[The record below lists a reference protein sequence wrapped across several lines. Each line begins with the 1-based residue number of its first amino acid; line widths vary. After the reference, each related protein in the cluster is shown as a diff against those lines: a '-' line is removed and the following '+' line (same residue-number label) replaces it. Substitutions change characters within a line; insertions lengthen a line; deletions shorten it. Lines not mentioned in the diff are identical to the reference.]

1 MFLMLIVMIGCKSNK
16 ISNSDRKIEENINKL
31 VEVSKSVKIFI
42 NDNEYIINLEDNDT
56 VNDFINLLPIKLN
69 MNELNGNEKYVYLD
83 TTLNSNSVMVKHINK
98 GDVMLYGNNCLVIF
112 YKSFDTSYSYTR
124 IGHIDNLPEFGDEN
138 ISVMIE
144 K

>member
-56 VNDFINLLPIKLN
+56 VNDFINILPIKLN

-83 TTLNSNSVMVKHINK
+83 TTLNSNPVMVKHINK

-124 IGHIDNLPEFGDEN
+124 IGYIDNLPDFGDEN

>member
-1 MFLMLIVMIGCKSNK
+1 MIGCKSNK

>member
-83 TTLNSNSVMVKHINK
+83 TTLNSNPVMVKHINK

-124 IGHIDNLPEFGDEN
+124 IGHIDNLPDFGDEN